1 VLSAPTR
8 VQVANWKQTQAAAAL
23 EESRQ
28 RASRQRRVA
37 RLKVMYAPLWMLLS
51 CPVQMF

>member
-1 VLSAPTR
+1 MLAVPTR

-37 RLKVMYAPLWMLLS
+37 RLKVCMSQRW
-51 CPVQMF
+51 QR